1 MKKMYLMKGMA
12 VLALGLVVA
21 SCNKMEFAGQ
31 PQISDEEALTNAE
44 LKLGVSID
52 PKQDWNMTQNV
63 TTKVSLNMG
72 TGKDYTVYVFNDSP
86 FDSDD
91 AVYYSM
97 NTVTDGA
104 SMRQTITVPK
114 GQEML
119 YISVFDSDGSSVSKR
134 IFLSGDEV
142 DVSFGDGTTR
152 ATRRAMRRGNSANG
166 NMWADIKG
174 KDGVGG
180 WLVPD
185 PLTDPQKER
194 VKAYFQHNPGGEYVN
209 PGWENFFIQQ
219 VYTGG
224 TDPLEGGSPEVITA
238 ADGSKYKSA
247 SMNELAV
254 GKNHVDCGD
263 FEKADASVYENVL
276 DNGSDIDAGKT
287 SYHPDQIELMVDID
301 DMSCFSYKGIGGYW
315 HDDKAVLVDA
325 NVIDEWAEKQ
335 NPVPGAKVV
344 DKWNR
349 SFMGFDHELKD
360 KQYIFQNNKYV
371 KLSDLQ
377 NAQPTGTP
385 QYIWDGEK
393 VWKIGKAPASIKK
406 RAKAKRAA
414 EVGTKINLLG
424 YWNNYYGNNVSN
436 TYENGIRTFT
446 GDAWAGLQAYNFG
459 NINEGHSYT
468 KFVLEFAEKTTI
480 GATLQINTNGTPI
493 NTPMN
498 AGTSKV
504 EIDLTEKTTTEINSG
519 SIQIWEKGTIKIKSM
534 YVVVGPVPEPEE
546 PEVPS
551 GSEDD
556 AEFGGYI
563 DTEYV
568 LIDGEKI
575 PFCFNP
581 NEFIGEKLTG
591 DDTVVND
598 NNKKIKKKINGQEVV
613 CVNLPV
619 FREAFKAGY
628 YPKDDNLREWYKYTG
643 SDNYYSDWIV
653 TLCKAK
659 RVGEEEINIIPPV
672 ITPAIYSYAFED
684 TRNGDYDM
692 NDVVL
697 KVQRNSDDATKIDVW
712 LVAAGA
718 TLDLKINLYQYDE
731 TKADK
736 NYYGA
741 FVKTLTYKGKE
752 EIHEMW
758 SVDAGTM
765 VNTGAGA
772 NTAPIRIDQLS
783 IADYDPAKLR
793 FSIISDSQG
802 EIFLAGSGQAPFGV
816 IIPMDW
822 QWPKERVR
830 VTTAYNQ
837 ENASDQDEANKDQSF
852 KKFAAEA
859 GKAELWYK
867 YPTGS
872 VMIKAFDE

>member
-1 MKKMYLMKGMA
+1 MYLVKGMA

-21 SCNKMEFAGQ
+21 SCNRMEFAGQ

-44 LKLGVSID
+44 MQLGVSID

-97 NTVTDGA
+97 NTVSDGA
-104 SMRQTITVPK
+104 SMSQTITVPK

-152 ATRRAMRRGNSANG
+152 ATRRAMRRGNNANG
-166 NMWADIKG
+166 NEWADVTNSTG
-174 KDGVGG
+174 FGG

-185 PLTDPQKER
+185 ILTEGQKER
-194 VKAYFQHNPGGEYVN
+194 VKAYFQNNPGGTYVN
-209 PGWENFFIQQ
+209 PEWENFFIQQ
-219 VYTGG
+219 VYKGG
-224 TDPLEGGSPEVITA
+224 TDPGENSTEVVVA
-238 ADGSKYKSA
+238 ADGSSEYS
-247 SMNELAV
+247 SDNMNELSV
-254 GKNHVDCGD
+254 GRNHVDCGD
-263 FEKADASVYENVL
+263 FEKANASFYDNVL
-276 DNGSDIDAGKT
+276 DNGSNLKT
-287 SYHPDQIELMVDID
+287 HNPQTYHKDQIELMVGID
-301 DMSCFSYKGIGGYW
+301 DMSCFSYKGIAGKW

-325 NVIDEWAEKQ
+325 SVIDEWAEKQ
-335 NPVPGAKVV
+335 TPAPGAKVV

-349 SFMGFDHELKD
+349 SFMGFDHDLLYEEDILVSG
-360 KQYIFQNNKYV
+360 KYV
-371 KLSDLQ
+371 TLGNMQ
-377 NAQPTGTP
+377 NKGGRPE
-385 QYIWDGEK
+385 YVWDGQK
-393 VWKIGKAPASIKK
+393 VMKVGKKPSATVSNDIDLSSFVNPNGK
-406 RAKAKRAA
+406 
-414 EVGTKINLLG
+414 NY
-424 YWNNYYGNNVSN
+424 YWNPKPKMENGVLVAYIEGWQPISTDEFAADWSECTSLVISLEESTTAKVDVYLETYNNV
-436 TYENGIRTFT
+436 YVAQTFES
-446 GDAWAGLQAYNFG
+446 GL
-459 NINEGHSYT
+459 
-468 KFVLEFAEKTTI
+468 KTL
-480 GATLQINTNGTPI
+480 TL
-493 NTPMN
+493 
-498 AGTSKV
+498 
-504 EIDLTEKTTTEINSG
+504 DLTGKNVQAKKIFIKPQANTTL
-519 SIQIWEKGTIKIKSM
+519 KITNIHVNGNVKPL
-534 YVVVGPVPEPEE
+534 GA
-546 PEVPS
+546 
-551 GSEDD
+551 GEDYYESD
-556 AEFGGYI
+556 YI
-563 DTEYV
+563 
-568 LIDGEKI
+568 LIDGDKKI
-575 PFCFNP
+575 QF
-581 NEFIGEKLTG
+581 FIENRDQYVGSKLTSDASIAVQANMWITKDG
-591 DDTVVND
+591 
-598 NNKKIKKKINGQEVV
+598 KK
-613 CVNLPV
+613 CLNLPK
-619 FREAFKAGY
+619 FKEAYEAGY
-628 YPKDDNLREWYKYTG
+628 HPTDDNLNNWYRFDG

-684 TRNGDYDM
+684 TKNGDYDM

-731 TKADK
+731 TKADN

>member
-1 MKKMYLMKGMA
+1 MKKMYLVKGMA
-12 VLALGLVVA
+12 VLALGLVAA
-21 SCNKMEFAGQ
+21 SCNKLDFSNQA
-31 PQISDEEALTNAE
+31 QISEEEALQNAE
-44 LKLGVSID
+44 MQLGVTID

-97 NTVTDGA
+97 NTVSDGA
-104 SMRQTITVPK
+104 SMSQTITVPK

-174 KDGVGG
+174 KDGIGG

-185 PLTDPQKER
+185 TLTGPQKER

-209 PGWENFFIQQ
+209 PGWKNFFIQQ

-224 TDPLEGGSPEVITA
+224 KDPLKGGSPEVITA
-238 ADGSKYKSA
+238 ADGSSTYTSA

-254 GKNHVDCGD
+254 GKDHVDCGD

-360 KQYIFQNNKYV
+360 KQYIFSSNKYV
-371 KLSDLQ
+371 KASNLQ
-377 NAQPTGTP
+377 NAQPTGIP
-385 QYIWDGEK
+385 EYVWDGEK
-393 VWKIGKAPASIKK
+393 VTKLVGEKTIDDKNLFTATTYSFWGDESLTRNADGTWTYHSAEWKGL
-406 RAKAKRAA
+406 
-414 EVGTKINLLG
+414 VFD
-424 YWNNYYGNNVSN
+424 YGVKDS
-436 TYENGIRTFT
+436 EN
-446 GDAWAGLQAYNFG
+446 DLQQY
-459 NINEGHSYT
+459 SYA
-468 KFVLEFAEKTTI
+468 VVEFAEPTTV
-480 GATLQINTNGTPI
+480 ATQLLVKKGNKWGTWGES
-493 NTPMN
+493 NKYAN
-498 AGTSKV
+498 AGVTSI
-504 EIDLTEKTTTEINSG
+504 EIPLNSYERAT
-519 SIQIWEKGTIKIKSM
+519 IVLQAAAVADIKISKF
-534 YVVVGPVPEPEE
+534 YLKGAEE
-546 PEVPS
+546 KFIKV
-551 GSEDD
+551 
-556 AEFGGYI
+556 
-563 DTEYV
+563 
-568 LIDGEKI
+568 DGKKI
-575 PFCFNP
+575 PFCYNP
-581 NEFIGEKLTG
+581 NEFIGSKLT
-591 DDTVVND
+591 DQNSVIND
-598 NNKKIKKKINGQEVV
+598 NNKKIKKTYNGQEVV

-619 FREAFKAGY
+619 FKAAFDAGY
-628 YPKDDNLREWYKYTG
+628 FPKDDDLREWYKYTG

-684 TRNGDYDM
+684 TKNGDYDM

-697 KVQRNSDDATKIDVW
+697 KCQENEDGENIDVW

-718 TLDLKINLYQYDE
+718 TLDLEINLYEYDE
-731 TKADK
+731 T
-736 NYYGA
+736 NVNGEHPYYGN
-741 FVKTLTYKGKE
+741 FVRTLEYNGKT
-752 EIHEMW
+752 EIHDMW
-758 SVDAGTM
+758 EIDRGTM
-765 VNTGAGA
+765 VNTNAGA
-772 NTAPIRIDQLS
+772 NKAPIRIAQLPKS
-783 IADYDPAKLR
+783 EGYEADKLR
-793 FSIISDSQG
+793 FTIKSVVW
-802 EIFLAGSGQAPFGV
+802 EVFLSGSGQAPYGV
-816 IIPMDW
+816 VIPFDW
-822 QWPKERVR
+822 KWPTERTR
-830 VTTAYNQ
+830 ITNAYN
-837 ENASDQDEANKDQSF
+837 ETNTTEAETDQSF
-852 KKFAAEA
+852 AKFASQAGAAE
-859 GKAELWYK
+859 KWYE
-867 YPTGS
+867 YPTTK
-872 VMIKAFDE
+872 VMIKNFK

>member
-12 VLALGLVVA
+12 LLAMGLVAA
-21 SCNKMEFAGQ
+21 SCNRMEFAGQ

-152 ATRRAMRRGNSANG
+152 AARRAMRRGNSANG

-185 PLTDPQKER
+185 PLTDSQKER

-224 TDPLEGGSPEVITA
+224 IDPLEGGSPEVITA
-238 ADGSKYKSA
+238 ADGSKYTSA

-684 TRNGDYDM
+684 TKNGDYDM

-758 SVDAGTM
+758 SIDAGTM

>member
-1 MKKMYLMKGMA
+1 MYLMKGMA
-12 VLALGLVVA
+12 VLALGLVAV
-21 SCNKMEFAGQ
+21 SCNKLDFSNQA
-31 PQISDEEALTNAE
+31 QISEEEALQNAE
-44 LKLGVSID
+44 MQLGVTID

-97 NTVTDGA
+97 NTVSDGA
-104 SMRQTITVPK
+104 SMSQTITVPK

-185 PLTDPQKER
+185 PLTDSQKER

-209 PGWENFFIQQ
+209 PGWKNFFIQQ

-224 TDPLEGGSPEVITA
+224 KDPLKGGSPEVITA
-238 ADGSKYKSA
+238 ADGSSTYTSA

-360 KQYIFQNNKYV
+360 KQYIFSSNKYV
-371 KLSDLQ
+371 KASNLQ
-377 NAQPTGTP
+377 NAQPTGIP
-385 QYIWDGEK
+385 EYVWDGEK
-393 VWKIGKAPASIKK
+393 VTKLVGEKTIDDKNLFTATTYSFWGDESLTRNADGTWTYHSAEWKGL
-406 RAKAKRAA
+406 
-414 EVGTKINLLG
+414 VFD
-424 YWNNYYGNNVSN
+424 YGVKDS
-436 TYENGIRTFT
+436 EN
-446 GDAWAGLQAYNFG
+446 DLQQY
-459 NINEGHSYT
+459 SYA
-468 KFVLEFAEKTTI
+468 VVEFAEPTTV
-480 GATLQINTNGTPI
+480 ATQLLVKKGNKWGTWGES
-493 NTPMN
+493 NKYAN
-498 AGTSKV
+498 AGVTSI
-504 EIDLTEKTTTEINSG
+504 EIPLNSYERAT
-519 SIQIWEKGTIKIKSM
+519 IVLQAAAVADIKISKF
-534 YVVVGPVPEPEE
+534 YLKGAEE
-546 PEVPS
+546 KFIKV
-551 GSEDD
+551 
-556 AEFGGYI
+556 
-563 DTEYV
+563 
-568 LIDGEKI
+568 DGKKI
-575 PFCFNP
+575 PFCYNP
-581 NEFIGEKLTG
+581 NEFIGSKLT
-591 DDTVVND
+591 DQNSVIND
-598 NNKKIKKKINGQEVV
+598 NNKKIKKTYNGQEVV

-619 FREAFKAGY
+619 FKAAFDAGY
-628 YPKDDNLREWYKYTG
+628 FPKDDDLREWYKYTG

-659 RVGEEEINIIPPV
+659 RVGEEEINIVPPV

-684 TRNGDYDM
+684 TKNGDYDM

-697 KVQRNSDDATKIDVW
+697 KCQENEDGENIDVW

-718 TLDLKINLYQYDE
+718 TLDLEINLYEYDE
-731 TKADK
+731 T
-736 NYYGA
+736 NVNGEHPYYGN
-741 FVKTLTYKGKE
+741 FVRTLEYNGKT
-752 EIHEMW
+752 EIHDMW
-758 SVDAGTM
+758 EIDRGTM
-765 VNTGAGA
+765 VNTNAGA
-772 NTAPIRIDQLS
+772 NKAPIRIAQLPKS
-783 IADYDPAKLR
+783 EGYEADKLR
-793 FSIISDSQG
+793 FTIKSVVW
-802 EIFLAGSGQAPFGV
+802 EVFLSGSGQAPYGV
-816 IIPMDW
+816 VIPFDW
-822 QWPKERVR
+822 KWPTERTR
-830 VTTAYNQ
+830 ITNAYN
-837 ENASDQDEANKDQSF
+837 ETNTTEAETDQSF
-852 KKFAAEA
+852 AKFASQAGAAE
-859 GKAELWYK
+859 KWYE
-867 YPTGS
+867 YPTTK
-872 VMIKAFDE
+872 VMIKNFK

>member
-1 MKKMYLMKGMA
+1 MKKMYLMKGVA

-104 SMRQTITVPK
+104 SMSQTITVPK

-152 ATRRAMRRGNSANG
+152 AARRAMRRGNSANG

-174 KDGVGG
+174 KDGIGG

-219 VYTGG
+219 VYKGG
-224 TDPLEGGSPEVITA
+224 TDPGENSTEVVVA
-238 ADGSKYKSA
+238 ADGSSEYS
-247 SMNELAV
+247 SDNMNELAV

-360 KQYIFQNNKYV
+360 KQYIFSSNKYV
-371 KLSDLQ
+371 KASNLQ
-377 NAQPTGTP
+377 NAQPTGIP
-385 QYIWDGEK
+385 EYVWDGQNVTKLVGEK
-393 VWKIGKAPASIKK
+393 TIDDKNLFTATTYSFWGDESLTSNADGTWTYHSAEWKGL
-406 RAKAKRAA
+406 
-414 EVGTKINLLG
+414 VFD
-424 YWNNYYGNNVSN
+424 YGVKDS
-436 TYENGIRTFT
+436 EN
-446 GDAWAGLQAYNFG
+446 DLQQY
-459 NINEGHSYT
+459 SYA
-468 KFVLEFAEKTTI
+468 VVEFAEPTTV
-480 GATLQINTNGTPI
+480 ATQLLVKNGNQWSI
-493 NTPMN
+493 WGESKKYAN
-498 AGTSKV
+498 AGVTSI
-504 EIDLTEKTTTEINSG
+504 EIPLYSYERATIVLQAAAVAD
-519 SIQIWEKGTIKIKSM
+519 IKISKF
-534 YVVVGPVPEPEE
+534 YLKGAEE
-546 PEVPS
+546 KFIKV
-551 GSEDD
+551 
-556 AEFGGYI
+556 
-563 DTEYV
+563 
-568 LIDGEKI
+568 DGKKI
-575 PFCFNP
+575 PFCYNP
-581 NEFIGEKLTG
+581 NEFIGSKLT
-591 DDTVVND
+591 DQNSVIND
-598 NNKKIKKKINGQEVV
+598 NNKKIKKIYNGQEVV
-613 CVNLPV
+613 CVNLPL
-619 FREAFKAGY
+619 FKAAFDAGY
-628 YPKDDNLREWYKYTG
+628 FPKDDDLREWYSYDG

-758 SVDAGTM
+758 SIDAGTM